1 MFEMN
6 QIKVY
11 VGDNG
16 HVCLSQ
22 EDFGSPDDTIVF
34 FNPCQAE
41 IIAKAI
47 LLAAKEATKINE
59 EAAASDG

>member
-11 VGDNG
+11 VGDNR

-22 EDFGSPDDTIVF
+22 DDGPEYLAIIF

-41 IIAKAI
+41 LIAQAI
-47 LLAAKEATKINE
+47 LLSAKEAIKSNE
-59 EAAASDG
+59 EEAFDHG